1 MPSRSAAGFRS
12 SFEMSLA
19 SLIEMVNNPGHLRVR
34 CVGPRALRDRNIAP
48 CSHRYGCLRMV
59 TIMPQGFPSVNIE
72 LRTQARLELDEEDA
86 AELIDLLIA
95 TIQADRF
102 QRSSRIE
109 RLHGILAQLLLV
121 AGDSL

>member
-1 MPSRSAAGFRS
+1 
-12 SFEMSLA
+12 
-19 SLIEMVNNPGHLRVR
+19 
-34 CVGPRALRDRNIAP
+34 
-48 CSHRYGCLRMV
+48 MV

-72 LRTQARLELDEEDA
+72 LRTPVRLELDEGDA

-95 TIQADRF
+95 TLQADRF

-109 RLHGILAQLLLV
+109 RLHGILAQLLLL